1 MSLDQHLI
9 LSRFFHS
16 LFGVESFEGLKN
28 ILRTCPEERDEEGVS
43 QFFKQLKICSG
54 LQIAPAL
61 LAAYDVRI
69 MECEDKLRT
78 ERTDFR
84 SFRYFQYLALL
95 YTEIYLDRLTSDPE
109 GFAAELTAFASTH
122 GAGGGVLFKKD
133 DLRRLAFFMATG
145 SGKTL
150 LLHAHLWQIWRY
162 LKEGRH
168 PEGLVSRRDGRAEFN
183 DILLITPNAGLSGQ
197 HLSSLRA
204 SGIEATLLIE
214 DRESSTGRLWPRV
227 KVVEIH
233 KLAENVSGDGVSVAL
248 DELGS
253 ANLVFVDEGH
263 KGTGTEARTFKTRQ
277 QRLSQDGFLVEYS
290 ATFAQA
296 IAAAPKNVR
305 QNLLSEY
312 GRCILFDY
320 SYRHFFGDGYGKS
333 FEVLNASNASEDRAD
348 EMLLGGLLV
357 FYMQSQLF
365 KGQQDALRS
374 FNIANPLW
382 ILLGT
387 SVSKGQGKKADT
399 SIAAKSERADVA
411 RVIAFFRRFAEDR
424 EWAATHIR
432 KFLGGRSGFRLRDS
446 GADLFARPLE
456 RLRKAFTPGNADEL
470 YAAICRDVLHGSGG
484 LEVWELKKGEG
495 EFGLRLSNIDGDELP
510 YFGVVNIG
518 DALSFRK
525 HIEERL
531 KLTVHAETQRESLF
545 SRLDAPGSRLNILIG
560 AKKFIE
566 GWSSWRVSAMG
577 LMNIGKGEGSQ
588 IMQLF
593 GRGIRLKGWN
603 MSLKRSDF
611 VETGETPPDG
621 IHLLETLY
629 VFGWNAH
636 YMAQFQG
643 MIDAEDI
650 PVFRDLPL
658 FPNEA
663 WPKKGMLVP
672 KPEGGTDLLAETWV
686 YDDDRGFE
694 VDVTARLTAY
704 TGDLAGQALTT
715 RRAGGR
721 RIDFK
726 DAKPLLDEGA
736 LYALCLERAGR
747 PDMGNTF
754 LSRERF
760 KSVLEN
766 CSALLPEEDVAN
778 RNVLQQAAAQAVSDA
793 LRRGFNAWQR
803 SRMNS
808 EMAPCELCV
817 KEVTPQWR
825 IQVGRDTELLS
836 RIEAFIEKPLQ
847 QADQEEPIPRL
858 YVDWHLYN
866 PLFRKMEEGLGGH
879 LIPPGLEDSEVKF
892 LRELREFWKRE
903 HKKAQYRDW
912 KLFVLRNPSPGG
924 VALYGEEGR
933 FVPDFILWLKNSK
946 QKRTLVRF
954 VEPHGLHH
962 ECENKVRSKAECLF
976 HLTDLSRE
984 EAFRKKGLEM
994 DGWILS
1000 DTKISEVP
1008 WAGKRGWAELKSEFK
1023 VLSMAEDYMTTVLN
1037 FGPDFPAKGK

>member
-9 LSRFFHS
+9 LSRYFHS
-16 LFGVESFEGLKN
+16 LFGVDSFESLKDL
-28 ILRTCPEERDEEGVS
+28 LRTCSEERDEEGMS
-43 QFFKQLKICSG
+43 SFCKRLRTFSG
-54 LQIAPAL
+54 LQIAPEL
-61 LAAYDVRI
+61 MAAYDMRI
-69 MECEDKLRT
+69 MECEDRLRLA
-78 ERTDFR
+78 RTDFR

-109 GFAAELTAFASTH
+109 GFATELTLFASSH
-122 GAGGGVLFKKD
+122 GAAGGGPFKMD

-150 LLHAHLWQIWRY
+150 LLHAHLWQMWRY
-162 LKEGRH
+162 LKEGRY

-183 DILLITPNAGLSGQ
+183 DILLITPNAGLSEQ
-197 HLSSLRA
+197 HINSLRA

-214 DRESSTGRLWPRV
+214 DRESGAGRFWPRV

-296 IAAAPKNVR
+296 IAAAPRNVR

-357 FYMQSQLF
+357 FYMQLRLF
-365 KGQQDALRS
+365 KGQQDSLRS
-374 FNIANPLW
+374 FNIASPLW

-387 SVSKGQGKKADT
+387 SVSKGQGKRADT
-399 SIAAKSERADVA
+399 SVAARSERADVA

-424 EWAATHIR
+424 EWATNHIR
-432 KFLGGRSGFRLRDS
+432 KFLEGQSGFRLRDS
-446 GADLFARPLE
+446 RADLFARPLE

-470 YAAICRDVLHGSGG
+470 YAGVCNDVLHGSGG

-495 EFGLRLSNIDGDELP
+495 EFGVRLSNIEGDELP

-525 HIEERL
+525 HIEEHL
-531 KLTVHAETQRESLF
+531 KLTVHADTQRDALF
-545 SRLDAPGSRLNILIG
+545 SSLDAPGSRLNILIG

-658 FPNEA
+658 FPNKK

-672 KPEGGTDLLAETWV
+672 KPEGRTDLLAETWV
-686 YDDDRGFE
+686 YDDEQGFE
-694 VDVTARLTAY
+694 VDLTARLTAY
-704 TGDLAGQALTT
+704 TGDLGGQALTT
-715 RRAGGR
+715 KRAGGR

-726 DAKPLLDEGA
+726 DAKHMLDEGA

-760 KSVLEN
+760 RGVLEK
-766 CSALLPEEDVAN
+766 CSALLPEEDAAN

-803 SRMNS
+803 RRMNS
-808 EMAPCELCV
+808 EMAPRELCV
-817 KEVTPQWR
+817 KEVMPQWR
-825 IQVGRDTELLS
+825 IQVGRDTELLA
-836 RIEAFIEKPLQ
+836 RIEAFIEKPLEKF
-847 QADQEEPIPRL
+847 DRDEPIPRL
-858 YVDWHLYN
+858 YMDWHLYN
-866 PLFRKMEEGLGGH
+866 PLFLNIEKDTDKH
-879 LIPPGLEDSEVKF
+879 LIPLGLVDSEVKF
-892 LRELREFWKRE
+892 LRDLRKFWKRE

-946 QKRTLVRF
+946 QKQTMVCF

-962 ECENKVRSKAECLF
+962 ESENKVRSKAQCL
-976 HLTDLSRE
+976 LNLIDLSRE
-984 EAFRKKGLEM
+984 EAFRQKGLAM

-1008 WAGKRGWAELKSEFK
+1008 WAGKRGWPELRSEFK
-1023 VLSMAEDYMTTVLN
+1023 VLSMAGDYMPTILEC
-1037 FGPDFPAKGK
+1037 K